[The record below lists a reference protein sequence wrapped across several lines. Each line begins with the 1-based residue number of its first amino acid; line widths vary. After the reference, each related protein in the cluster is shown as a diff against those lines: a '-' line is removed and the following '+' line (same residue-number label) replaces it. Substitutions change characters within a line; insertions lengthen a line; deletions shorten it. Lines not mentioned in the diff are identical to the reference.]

1 MAAKPR
7 PAHPGR
13 RPLHLPLLPR
23 HARGRVQHA
32 DRLLRRRRHHPQA
45 AARAD
50 WRGDPR
56 PRARRPDAEEGHAHD
71 GRRDHHRR
79 TAGLRPAGLPPGQ
92 HLHPAADRH
101 HRLVRR
107 HRLRRRL
114 YQGIQAQ
121 YALRNS
127 SYTPSSSNFLK
138 NYDGTSL
145 TPESGALYVVLST
158 GNYYKSIYR
167 YNGSSY
173 EQVFDYLPQLLSQEI
188 QDIPVNNFTPVHGVL
203 YRTYN
208 QGIPEYRYY
217 KDNLTQ
223 YLQYNPTINITI
235 SSEDTMELIPGTY
248 YYEISVV
255 YKNESGEILHKITL
269 LEPTEFIIGGSNI
282 NE

>member
-1 MAAKPR
+1 MFQIVNNKIYITRGESAVYSR
-7 PAHPGR
+7 EIR
-13 RPLHLPLLPR
+13 RNDKEKSPFIFPDYTTVSGGKAVSYNVPSILFSVKRNMYSKEKTLDYEVLLYP
-23 HARGRVQHA
+23 
-32 DRLLRRRRHHPQA
+32 
-45 AARAD
+45 
-50 WRGDPR
+50 
-56 PRARRPDAEEGHAHD
+56 
-71 GRRDHHRR
+71 
-79 TAGLRPAGLPPGQ
+79 TT
-92 HLHPAADRH
+92 
-101 HRLVRR
+101 
-107 HRLRRRL
+107 
-114 YQGIQAQ
+114 IIK
-121 YALRNS
+121 ALRNS